1 MKILTLEEYEEEF
14 LNLCK
19 IFFELNDRNKDWFNP
34 RLTWSIVNRYKQY
47 PYWTFLLDDDNNF
60 IAMSCVQTHFF
71 PANCA
76 RLLTRTFYNPSSRK
90 CSLAYEKHIK
100 TPAMYMFESH
110 LKWAQ
115 KQDIQNLFLS
125 VEYLRRKS
133 SIIKFIEKINNTYM
147 CSWNV
152 LDNLYQT
159 YPEDDDPLSW
169 QVVASNTNNLPLNS
183 ITVEEWKKKY
193 GR

>member
-19 IFFELNDRNKDWFNP
+19 IFFKLNDRNKDWFNP
-34 RLTWSIVNRYKQY
+34 SLSWSIVNRYKQY
-47 PYWTFLLDDDNNF
+47 PYWTFLLDNDNNF

-71 PANCA
+71 PKNCA

-90 CSLAYEKHIK
+90 CSLAYEKNIK

-115 KQDIQNLFLS
+115 QQNIQNLFLS

-147 CSWNV
+147 CKWNV

-159 YPEDDDPLSW
+159 YPADDDPLSW

-183 ITVEEWKKKY
+183 ITINEWKQKY
-193 GR
+193 G